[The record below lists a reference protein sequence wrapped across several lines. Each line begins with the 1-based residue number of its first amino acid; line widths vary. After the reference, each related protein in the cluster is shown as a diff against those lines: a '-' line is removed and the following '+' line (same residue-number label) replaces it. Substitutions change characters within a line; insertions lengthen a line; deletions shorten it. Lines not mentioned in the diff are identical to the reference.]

1 MLKVSL
7 PVGDDLLEI
16 HHNMWAGKDSIYWNG
31 NQMSRKRRFL
41 GSTHVFRVPTG
52 PSGQDHVFRVRISIG
67 LNGTTY
73 SVKRNDKVLLG
84 TWRDKLT
91 YDNRRQ
97 MPETPGLDLN
107 APPTRRRRTDRVEP
121 VPSPAQSWREEDLIV

>member
-16 HHNMWAGKDSIYWNG
+16 HHNMWTGKDAVYWNG
-31 NQMSRKRRFL
+31 NQMSRKRRFF
-41 GSTHVFRVPTG
+41 GSTHVFRIPTG
-52 PSGQDHVFRVRISIG
+52 YSGQDDVFRVRISIG

-73 SVKRNDKVLLG
+73 SVKCNNQVLLG

-91 YDNRRQ
+91 HDNRSQ
-97 MPETPGLDLN
+97 MPGVPRLDLN
-107 APPTRRRRTDRVEP
+107 APPPHRSRSRQAEP
-121 VPSPAQSWREEDLIV
+121 HSAQDYLEDDLFV